1 MGGAGGVADG
11 DNSADYYEKYIPYTL
26 DSSKNHRALDN
37 LLLDKLVSFTVKYG
51 EFFDSSDLYDY
62 DPDGS
67 KSSYNFNFKGM
78 DYFYITKLSEC
89 RYKSSSSV
97 RHGTIPAG
105 FKLSIFARA
114 KDASNPFEQ
123 GYKGYTQVFEGK
135 SEGLTVKSVYMKEGR
150 WKNQLEDAIR
160 AVENV
165 LIDPR
170 DTGK

>member
-1 MGGAGGVADG
+1 MGGYNAPSG
-11 DNSADYYEKYIPYTL
+11 DYDPGFNRLSYKEPKTPG
-26 DSSKNHRALDN
+26 SLDN
-37 LLLDKLVSFTVKYG
+37 LLLNKLVSFTVKYG

-78 DYFYITKLSEC
+78 DYFYIAKLSEC
-89 RYKSSSSV
+89 RYKSSSSAL
-97 RHGTIPAG
+97 HDTIPAG

-114 KDASNPFEQ
+114 KDISNSFEQ

-160 AVENV
+160 TVENV

-170 DTGK
+170 DIGK